1 MRGKKNIAFGQHT
14 LEDSVTFAARIGL
27 HAAAAGFD
35 TADIDMKR
43 NVEPVGMPLT
53 EIGPLPG
60 SSMQAVI
67 NVNGV
72 EGWRGCRIPISRQCI
87 EQRNAVGSTRECHPP
102 ARRL

>member
-1 MRGKKNIAFGQHT
+1 MRGEKNIAFGQHT
-14 LEDSVTFAARIGL
+14 LEGSVTFAARIGF

-35 TADIDMKR
+35 IADIDMKR

-60 SSMQAVI
+60 SCMQAVI
-67 NVNGV
+67 NVNGA
-72 EGWRGCRIPISRQCI
+72 EGWCGCRIPISRQCI

-102 ARRL
+102 VRRF